1 MIGEDL
7 LDMTLRDVLNEFCFV
22 YSPECGYLYGIT
34 RWEDAYKMW
43 DEYDLKEEY
52 CFDSESIMAYPM
64 EVDLQQEVITLE
76 GLRRIMNNLGI
87 EKRG

>member
-7 LDMTLRDVLNEFCFV
+7 LDMTLRDVLDEFCFV

-76 GLRRIMNNLGI
+76 GLRRIMDHLGM
-87 EKRG
+87 EKKE

>member
-7 LDMTLRDVLNEFCFV
+7 LDMTLRDVLDEFCFV

-87 EKRG
+87 EERG

>member
-87 EKRG
+87 EKRE

>member
-1 MIGEDL
+1 MIGDDL
-7 LDMTLRDVLNEFCFV
+7 LDMTLRDVLDEFCFV
-22 YSPECGYLYGIT
+22 YSPECGYLYGIA

-76 GLRRIMNNLGI
+76 GLRRIMNNLGM
-87 EKRG
+87 EKRE

>member
-7 LDMTLRDVLNEFCFV
+7 LDMTLRDVLDEFCFV
-22 YSPECGYLYGIT
+22 YSPECGYLYGIA

-87 EKRG
+87 EERG